1 MILLKWFS
9 ENKSIYFHASG
20 IVFIWIEREIVCFKS
35 FDISPVM
42 LVIIFYFI
50 KKSFKEVTVSKWPGL

>member
-9 ENKSIYFHASG
+9 ENKSTYFHASG

-35 FDISPVM
+35 FETFPVM
-42 LVIIFYFI
+42 LAIILYFI
-50 KKSFKEVTVSKWPGL
+50 KKSFKEATVSK